1 MIARRIAYCKGRQNR
16 YNDSICESIVFVKG
30 IKMSD
35 HRRLLKA
42 AMKKRRLRL
51 SATQI
56 IAIGFAA
63 IILLG
68 AGLLTLPAAS
78 RSGVSCGFF
87 PALFTATSATCV
99 TGLVLFDTYTQWS
112 AFGQVVIICLIEI
125 GGLGFMSAASTF
137 VFLLRRKVGLRQK
150 MVMAQALNL
159 SDMDGVVK
167 IQKLVLTGSLSVQ
180 AVGAFVLFLRFWP
193 EFGFGRALAWGVFHA
208 ISAFCNAGFDL
219 FGAIAPGQSVIIF
232 NDDPIVCLTLISLV
246 TIGGLGFLVWEEMAR
261 VRNFKKFSVYTKLV
275 LLMTAGVLVV
285 GTVVILALEWNNPAT
300 LGPMPVWQKL
310 MNAFFQTGTL
320 RTAGFVTLDQGT
332 LRDATKVF
340 SILIMFIGGSSGST
354 AGGLKTVTVVVL
366 LLFIWA
372 KARGKHSV
380 HVFKRNI
387 PQEKTLDAMTIAFIT
402 VALSVFGGML
412 ISVAASV
419 SFLDGWYE
427 AVSAICTV
435 GLTAAGTSA
444 LGVVAQSMIIAF
456 MYFGRVGILTLSLGF
471 LMGDK
476 AKDRFQYADTNLL
489 IG

>member
-1 MIARRIAYCKGRQNR
+1 
-16 YNDSICESIVFVKG
+16 
-30 IKMSD
+30 MSD
-35 HRRLLKA
+35 HRKLLKT
-42 AMKKRRLRL
+42 AMKKRRFRL
-51 SATQI
+51 NATQT
-56 IAIGFAA
+56 IAVGFAV
-63 IILLG
+63 IILIG
-68 AGLLTLPAAS
+68 AGLLALPAAS
-78 RSGVSCGFF
+78 RTGVSCGFL

-112 AFGQVVIICLIEI
+112 VFGQVVIITLIEI

-150 MVMAQALNL
+150 MVIAQAFNLN
-159 SDMDGVVK
+159 DMDGVVK
-167 IQKLVLTGSLSVQ
+167 IQKLVLTGSLSIQ
-180 AVGAFVLFLRFWP
+180 GIGALILFLRFWP
-193 EFGFGRALAWGVFHA
+193 QFGFGRALAWGVFHA

-219 FGAIAPGQSVIIF
+219 FGYLDPGQSLIVF
-232 NDDPIVCLTLISLV
+232 NDDPIICLTLMALV

-261 VRNFKKFSVYTKLV
+261 VRSFKKFSVYTKLV
-275 LLMTAGVLVV
+275 LIMTGGILLI
-285 GTVVILALEWNNPAT
+285 GTVVILLLEWNNPDT
-300 LGPMPVWQKL
+300 FGNMPVWQKI

-320 RTAGFVTLDQGT
+320 RTAGFVTVDQGA

-340 SILIMFIGGSSGST
+340 SILIMLVGGSSGST
-354 AGGLKTVTVVVL
+354 AGGLKTVTIVVL

-372 KARGKHSV
+372 KARGKESV

-387 PQEKTLDAMTIAFIT
+387 PGAKAVDAMTLTFIT
-402 VALSVFGGML
+402 VMLSVFGGML
-412 ISVAASV
+412 ICTVAPV

-435 GLTAAGTSA
+435 GLTAAGTPA
-444 LGVVAQSMIIAF
+444 LGVVAQGMIIAF

-471 LMGDK
+471 LMGNR

>member
-1 MIARRIAYCKGRQNR
+1 MVR
-16 YNDSICESIVFVKG
+16 YRN
-30 IKMSD
+30 
-35 HRRLLKA
+35 LLKTVL
-42 AMKKRRLRL
+42 KKRRLRL
-51 SATQI
+51 SATQT
-56 IAIGFAA
+56 IAVGFAA

-78 RSGVSCGFF
+78 RSGISCGFF

-112 AFGQVVIICLIEI
+112 PFGQAVIITLIEI

-137 VFLLRRKVGLRQK
+137 VFLLRRKVGLRQR

-159 SDMDGVVK
+159 SDMGGVVK
-167 IQKLVLTGSLSVQ
+167 IQKLVLTGSISIQ
-180 AVGAFVLFLRFWP
+180 GIGALILLLRFWP
-193 EFGFGRALAWGVFHA
+193 QFGFKRALAWGVFHS

-219 FGAIAPGQSVIIF
+219 FGYIAPGQSLIIF
-232 NDDPIVCLTLISLV
+232 NDDPIICLTLMALV
-246 TIGGLGFLVWEEMAR
+246 TVGGLGFLVWEEMAR
-261 VRNFKKFSVYTKLV
+261 VRSFKKFSVYTKLV
-275 LLMTAGVLVV
+275 LLMTVSILAI
-285 GTVVILALEWNNPAT
+285 GTLVILCLEWNNPAT
-300 LGPMPVWQKL
+300 IGNMPVWQKI

-320 RTAGFVTLDQGT
+320 RTAGFVTLDQAA
-332 LRDATKVF
+332 LRDATKAF
-340 SILIMFIGGSSGST
+340 SILVMLIGGSSGST
-354 AGGLKTVTVVVL
+354 AGGLKTVTVLVL

-372 KARGKHSV
+372 KARGKESV

-387 PQEKTLDAMTIAFIT
+387 PGAKAVDAMTITFIT
-402 VALSVFGGML
+402 VMLSVFGGML
-412 ISVAASV
+412 ICTAAPV

-435 GLTAAGTSA
+435 GLTAAGTA
-444 LGVVAQSMIIAF
+444 TMGVTAQCMIIAF

-471 LMGDK
+471 LMGNQ

>member
-1 MIARRIAYCKGRQNR
+1 MT
-16 YNDSICESIVFVKG
+16 
-30 IKMSD
+30 D
-35 HRRLLKA
+35 HRKLLKT
-42 AMKKRRLRL
+42 AMKKRRFRL
-51 SATQI
+51 NATQT
-56 IAIGFAA
+56 IAVGFAV
-63 IILLG
+63 IILIG
-68 AGLLTLPAAS
+68 AGLLALPAAS
-78 RSGVSCGFF
+78 RTGVSCGFF

-112 AFGQVVIICLIEI
+112 VFGQVVIITLIEI

-150 MVMAQALNL
+150 MVIAQAFNLN
-159 SDMDGVVK
+159 DMDGVVK
-167 IQKLVLTGSLSVQ
+167 IQKLVLTGSLSIQ
-180 AVGAFVLFLRFWP
+180 GIGALILFLRFWP
-193 EFGFGRALAWGVFHA
+193 QFGFGRALAWGVFHA

-219 FGAIAPGQSVIIF
+219 FGYLDPGQSLIIF
-232 NDDPIVCLTLISLV
+232 NDDPIICLTLMALV

-261 VRNFKKFSVYTKLV
+261 VRSFKKFSVYTKLV
-275 LLMTAGVLVV
+275 LIMTGGILLI
-285 GTVVILALEWNNPAT
+285 GTVVILLLEWNNPNT
-300 LGPMPVWQKL
+300 FGNMPVWQKL

-320 RTAGFVTLDQGT
+320 RTAGFVTVDQGA

-340 SILIMFIGGSSGST
+340 SILIMLVGGSSGST
-354 AGGLKTVTVVVL
+354 AGGLKTVTIVVL

-372 KARGKHSV
+372 KARGKESV

-387 PQEKTLDAMTIAFIT
+387 PGAKAVDAMTLTFIT
-402 VALSVFGGML
+402 VMLSVFGGML
-412 ISVAASV
+412 ICTVAPV

-435 GLTAAGTSA
+435 GLTAAGTPA
-444 LGVVAQSMIIAF
+444 LGVVAQGMIIAF

-471 LMGDK
+471 LMGNR

>member
-1 MIARRIAYCKGRQNR
+1 M
-16 YNDSICESIVFVKG
+16 F
-30 IKMSD
+30 D
-35 HRRLLKA
+35 HRKLLKVT
-42 AMKKRRLRL
+42 MKKRRMKL

-56 IAIGFAA
+56 IAVGFAA

-68 AGLLTLPAAS
+68 ACLLTLPAAS
-78 RSGVSCGFF
+78 KSGQSCGFF

-112 AFGQVVIICLIEI
+112 ALGQTVIIILIEV
-125 GGLGFMSAASTF
+125 GGLGFMSAASTV

-150 MVMAQALNL
+150 MVIAQALNL
-159 SDMDGVVK
+159 NDMDGVVK
-167 IQKLVLTGSLSVQ
+167 IQKLVLTGSLAVQ
-180 AVGAFVLFLRFWP
+180 GIGALILFLRFLP
-193 EFGFGRALAWGVFHA
+193 QFGVGRALAWGVFHA

-219 FGAIAPGQSVIIF
+219 FGYIAPGQSLIIF
-232 NDDPIVCLTLISLV
+232 NDDPVICLTLMALV

-261 VRNFKKFSVYTKLV
+261 VRKFKDFSVYTKLV
-275 LLMTAGVLVV
+275 LLMTAGILMI
-285 GTVVILALEWNNPAT
+285 GTVVILCLEWNNPDT
-300 LGPMPVWQKL
+300 LGNMPVWQKL

-320 RTAGFVTLDQGT
+320 RTAGFVTLDQAA

-340 SILIMFIGGSSGST
+340 SILVMFVGGSSGST

-372 KARGKHSV
+372 KARGKQSV

-387 PQEKTLDAMTIAFIT
+387 PGEKAVDAMTITFIT
-402 VALSVFGGML
+402 VVLSLFGGML
-412 ISVAASV
+412 ICTAAPV
-419 SFLDGWYE
+419 SFLDGWFE

-435 GLTAAGTSA
+435 GLSAAGTA
-444 LGVVAQSMIIAF
+444 NLGILAQSMIIAF

-471 LMGDK
+471 LMGNK
-476 AKDRFQYADTNLL
+476 ARDRFQYADTNLL

>member
-1 MIARRIAYCKGRQNR
+1 M
-16 YNDSICESIVFVKG
+16 F
-30 IKMSD
+30 D
-35 HRRLLKA
+35 HSKLLQA
-42 AMKKRRLRL
+42 SVKKRRVRF

-56 IAIGFAA
+56 IAIGFAVL
-63 IILLG
+63 ILLG

-78 RSGVSCGFF
+78 KSGVSCGFF

-112 AFGQVVIICLIEI
+112 TFGQVVIITLIEI

-137 VFLLRRKVGLRQK
+137 VFLLRRKVGLRQR
-150 MVMAQALNL
+150 MVIAQALNL
-159 SDMDGVVK
+159 NDMDGVMK
-167 IQKLVLTGSLSVQ
+167 IQKLVLTGSLTVQ
-180 AVGAFVLFLRFWP
+180 GVGALILFLRFLP
-193 EFGFGRALAWGVFHA
+193 QFGFERALAWGVFHA

-219 FGAIAPGQSVIIF
+219 FGYIAPGQSLIIF
-232 NDDPIVCLTLISLV
+232 NDDPIICLTLMALV

-261 VRNFKKFSVYTKLV
+261 VRKFKNFSVYTKLV
-275 LLMTAGVLVV
+275 LLMTTSILVI
-285 GTVVILALEWNNPAT
+285 GTVVILCLEWSNPDT
-300 LGPMPVWQKL
+300 LGNMPVWQKI

-320 RTAGFVTLDQGT
+320 RTAGFVTMDQAG

-340 SILIMFIGGSSGST
+340 SILVMFVGGSSGST

-372 KARGKHSV
+372 KARGKQSV

-387 PQEKTLDAMTIAFIT
+387 PGEKAVDAMTITFIT
-402 VALSVFGGML
+402 VVLSLFGGML
-412 ISVAASV
+412 ICTAAPV
-419 SFLDGWYE
+419 SFLDGWFE

-435 GLTAAGTSA
+435 GLSAAGTA
-444 LGVVAQSMIIAF
+444 NLGILAQSVIIAF

-471 LMGDK
+471 LMGNK

>member
-1 MIARRIAYCKGRQNR
+1 
-16 YNDSICESIVFVKG
+16 
-30 IKMSD
+30 MSD
-35 HRRLLKA
+35 HRKLLKA
-42 AMKKRRLRL
+42 SMKKRRVRL

-56 IAIGFAA
+56 IAIGFGAL
-63 IILLG
+63 ILLG

-78 RSGVSCGFF
+78 KSGVSCGFF

-112 AFGQVVIICLIEI
+112 TFGQVVIITLIEI

-137 VFLLRRKVGLRQK
+137 VFLLRRKVGLRQR
-150 MVMAQALNL
+150 MVIAQALNL
-159 SDMDGVVK
+159 NDMDGVMK
-167 IQKLVLTGSLSVQ
+167 IQKLVLTGSLTVQ
-180 AVGAFVLFLRFWP
+180 GVGALILFLRFLP
-193 EFGFGRALAWGVFHA
+193 QFGVGRALAWGVFHA

-219 FGAIAPGQSVIIF
+219 FGYIAPGQSLIIF
-232 NDDPIVCLTLISLV
+232 NDDPVICLTLMALV

-261 VRNFKKFSVYTKLV
+261 VRKFKDFSVYTKLV
-275 LLMTAGVLVV
+275 LLMTAGILMI
-285 GTVVILALEWNNPAT
+285 GTVVILCLEWNNPDT
-300 LGPMPVWQKL
+300 LGNMPVWQKL

-320 RTAGFVTLDQGT
+320 RTAGFATLDQAA

-354 AGGLKTVTVVVL
+354 AGGLKTVTVLVL

-372 KARGKHSV
+372 KARGKQSV

-387 PQEKTLDAMTIAFIT
+387 PGEKAVDAMTITFIT
-402 VALSVFGGML
+402 VVLSLFGGML
-412 ISVAASV
+412 ICTAAPV
-419 SFLDGWYE
+419 SFLDGWFE

-435 GLTAAGTSA
+435 GLSAAGTA
-444 LGVVAQSMIIAF
+444 NLGILAQSMIIAF

-471 LMGDK
+471 LMGNK
-476 AKDRFQYADTNLL
+476 ARDRFHYADTNLL

>member
-1 MIARRIAYCKGRQNR
+1 MT
-16 YNDSICESIVFVKG
+16 
-30 IKMSD
+30 D
-35 HRRLLKA
+35 HRKLLQA
-42 AMKKRRLRL
+42 AMKRRRIQL

-99 TGLVLFDTYTQWS
+99 TGLVLFDTYVQWS
-112 AFGQVVIICLIEI
+112 AFGQVVIITLIEI

-137 VFLLRRKVGLRQK
+137 VFLLRRKVGLRQR
-150 MVMAQALNL
+150 MVIAQALNL
-159 SDMDGVVK
+159 NDMDGVVK
-167 IQKLVLTGSLSVQ
+167 IQKLVITGSLSIQ
-180 AVGAFVLFLRFWP
+180 GSGALILFLRFLP
-193 EFGFGRALAWGVFHA
+193 EFGFGRALAWGIFHS

-219 FGAIAPGQSVIIF
+219 FGYLAPGQSLIVF
-232 NDDPIVCLTLISLV
+232 NDDPVICLTLITLV
-246 TIGGLGFLVWEEMAR
+246 TVGGLGFLVWEELAR
-261 VRNFKKFSVYTKLV
+261 VRSFKKFSVYTKLV
-275 LLMTAGVLVV
+275 LLMTVTILAV
-285 GTVVILALEWNNPAT
+285 GTIVILALEWNNPAT
-300 LGPMPVWQKL
+300 LGNMPVWQKI

-320 RTAGFVTLDQGT
+320 RTAGFVTLDQAA
-332 LRDATKVF
+332 LKDATKAF

-372 KARGKHSV
+372 KARGKESV
-380 HVFKRNI
+380 HVFRRNI
-387 PQEKTLDAMTIAFIT
+387 PGAKAVDAMTITFIT
-402 VALSVFGGML
+402 VILSVFGGML
-412 ISVAASV
+412 ICTAAPV

-435 GLTAAGTSA
+435 GLSAAGTA
-444 LGVVAQSMIIAF
+444 TLGMVSQSMIIAF

-471 LMGDK
+471 LMGNR